1 MKLDPNDDFIEMET
15 VLTNQKNLVEQ
26 LGGISEGEVINLTV
40 VESFL
45 RNIRF
50 GRQERNL
57 PSLPINI
64 ATIPA
69 LPNDF
74 QTTASGNQ
82 FF

>member
-1 MKLDPNDDFIEMET
+1 MET
-15 VLTNQKNLVEQ
+15 ILTNQKDLAEQ
-26 LGGISEGEVINLTV
+26 LGGISEGEVINLPV
-40 VESFL
+40 VENL
-45 RNIRF
+45 PRNIRF
-50 GRQERNL
+50 GRQERIL